1 MMVFVYGGSGS
12 GKSTFAEKRIS
23 ELNNGNSLYYL
34 ATMQVFDN
42 EDLERIKRHKKL
54 RLGKGFITLEKSKN
68 VGDILDELNKE
79 KSDILLECMSN
90 LVANEMF
97 DEEIYKENDAGSNN
111 DNIIGDDKIKLIFE
125 KIKKD
130 ILKLKEGSEN
140 LVIVSNNIFEDGYTY
155 DKSVEDYKRL
165 LGDINRYITMISDEV
180 WEVVAGIPIR
190 VK

>member
-1 MMVFVYGGSGS
+1 MMILVYGGSGS
-12 GKSTFAEKRIS
+12 GKSEFAEKRIS
-23 ELNNGNSLYYL
+23 ELNKGNSLYYL
-34 ATMQVFDN
+34 ATMQVYDN

-68 VGDILDELNKE
+68 VGDVLDELNKE

-97 DEEIYKENDAGSNN
+97 DEEAGKENDAESNN
-111 DNIIGDDKIKLIFE
+111 DNNIGDDKTKLVFE

-130 ILKLKEGSEN
+130 ILKIKTACDN
-140 LVIVSNNIFEDGYTY
+140 FVIVSNNIFEDGYTY
-155 DKSVEDYKRL
+155 DKSVEDYMKV